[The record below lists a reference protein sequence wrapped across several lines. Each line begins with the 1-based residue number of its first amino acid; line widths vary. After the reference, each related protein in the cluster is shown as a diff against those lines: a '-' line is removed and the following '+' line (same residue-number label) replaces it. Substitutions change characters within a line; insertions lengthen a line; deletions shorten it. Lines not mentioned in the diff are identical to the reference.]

1 MSTLI
6 CYFSGTGNSLAVA
19 RDIATGLG
27 GALAPM
33 AAGVNPRAVAAA
45 DAIGL
50 VFPAYMA
57 QLNGVPLAVQAFVS
71 GLRGI
76 EGTYLFAVCTCGGHE
91 DFNALPAL
99 KRLERLVRAAG
110 GKVSAEFAVRLPMN
124 TLDYSH
130 IPVPIDQDRGRMLHQ
145 AEIKVREIC
154 ATVGERTRSPHRA
167 AKTVLNWTM
176 GPLYRLLQT
185 VYYKDLREKSKEL
198 ADRHMD
204 YRELVRLSDRSIF
217 ADDNCR
223 GCATCARVC
232 PVMNIVVK
240 DGKPSWLHRCEACLA
255 CAEWCPQNAIHHG
268 FRKHGATYHHPGVTL
283 EDMAAQARAGRAT
296 VPPAGPSS

>member
-19 RDIATGLG
+19 RDIATALN
-27 GALAPM
+27 AVLAPM
-33 AAGVNPRAVAAA
+33 AAGVDPRAVAAA

-71 GLRGI
+71 RLRGI
-76 EGTYLFAVCTCGGHE
+76 ERTYIFAVCTCGGHE

-110 GKVSAEFAVRLPMN
+110 GKVAAEFAVRLPMN

-130 IPVPIDQDRGRMLHQ
+130 IPVPIDQDRGRMFHR
-145 AEIKVREIC
+145 AEIEVREIC
-154 ATVGERTRSPHRA
+154 ATVGKRAGSPHRV

-176 GPLYRLLQT
+176 SPMYRLLQT
-185 VYYKDLREKSKEL
+185 VYYKDLRAK
-198 ADRHMD
+198 ARVPTDRQMD
-204 YRELVRLSDRSIF
+204 YRELVRLTDRSIF

-223 GCATCARVC
+223 GCSTCARIC
-232 PVMNIVVK
+232 PAVNIQVK
-240 DGKPSWLHRCEACLA
+240 DGKPTWLHRCEACLA

-268 FRKHGATYHHPGVTL
+268 FRKHGATYRHPRVTL
-283 EDMAAQARAGRAT
+283 DDMMAQATATRAIPP
-296 VPPAGPSS
+296 VPPSR